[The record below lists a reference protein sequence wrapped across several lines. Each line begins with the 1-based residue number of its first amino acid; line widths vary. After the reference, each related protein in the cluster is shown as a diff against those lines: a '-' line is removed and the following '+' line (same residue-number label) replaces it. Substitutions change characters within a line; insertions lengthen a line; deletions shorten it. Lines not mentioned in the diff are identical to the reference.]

1 MRYAAPANFNAVN
14 TGSEATMSAA
24 RPALV
29 ATVQTNCPLATPAA
43 VRTPD
48 RRPPTSVLRMVNAVS
63 WPGVMMTRMETP
75 RNAARLTAITSRY
88 DGSIA
93 KSNDSAAQIPMT
105 AVGFQALKSELGQLR
120 ARRPALVE
128 EVAAARSQGDLSE
141 NFAYHDARQHLGML
155 DGRIQTIEATLAR
168 AQVVEERGTEVVA
181 RIGSTVV
188 VRDEFGESIY
198 QLVGPTEG
206 ESGRGLISTA
216 SPLGSAL
223 LDRRAGGTVT
233 FPTPA

>member
-1 MRYAAPANFNAVN
+1 
-14 TGSEATMSAA
+14 
-24 RPALV
+24 
-29 ATVQTNCPLATPAA
+29 
-43 VRTPD
+43 
-48 RRPPTSVLRMVNAVS
+48 
-63 WPGVMMTRMETP
+63 
-75 RNAARLTAITSRY
+75 LTAITSRY

-93 KSNDSAAQIPMT
+93 KSNDSGAQIPMT
-105 AVGFQALKSELGQLR
+105 AVGFQALKTELAELR

-168 AQVVEERGTEVVA
+168 AQVVEERDTQGVA
-181 RIGSTVV
+181 GIGSTVV
-188 VRDEFGESIY
+188 VRDEFGESTY

-206 ESGRGLISTA
+206 NMARGLISTA

-223 LDRRAGGTVT
+223 LERRAGDTVT
-233 FPTPA
+233 FPTPGGERKAMVVSIS